1 MVEFM
6 KIDIKKYD
14 LKNKTISN
22 KEYKRQLRKL
32 MNENENIKKDKKPN
46 DK

>member
-1 MVEFM
+1 M